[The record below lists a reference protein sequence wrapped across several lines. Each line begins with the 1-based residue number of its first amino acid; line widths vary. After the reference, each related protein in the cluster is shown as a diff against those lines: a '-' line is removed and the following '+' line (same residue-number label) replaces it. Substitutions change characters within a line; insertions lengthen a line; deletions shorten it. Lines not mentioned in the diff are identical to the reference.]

1 MSNINFMNNVQQ
13 LIIMSRRH
21 VRDKDAKVRLIF
33 ETFAELVNR
42 DGYDKLSTR
51 HIAETAGISVG
62 TIYHYFPGG
71 KHAIASRYMDRVTDE
86 LFDPGIFG
94 RLGEGDLEGFLEELV
109 RGYLSVHRENLE
121 IHRAIDQAILADS
134 DVHRRNLEATEAN
147 MSRVVDELRGMG
159 LYRGIPESSVFTGFL
174 LLFNVLEA
182 LVHRHLF
189 FYPIYETE
197 EELVVFLVGLLEHM
211 ARENEFFSV

>member
-1 MSNINFMNNVQQ
+1 
-13 LIIMSRRH
+13 MSRRH
-21 VRDKDAKVRLIF
+21 VRDKEAKIRLIF

-42 DGYDKLSTR
+42 NGYDKLSTR
-51 HIAETAGISVG
+51 HIAEAAGISVG

-71 KHAIASRYMDRVTDE
+71 KHAIASRYIDRVTDE

-94 RLGEGDLEGFLEELV
+94 RLGEGDLGGFLEELV
-109 RGYLSVHRENLE
+109 RGYLSVHKENLE

-134 DVHRRNLEATEAN
+134 DVYRRNLEATRAN
-147 MSRVVDELRGMG
+147 MSRVVAELKGMG
-159 LYRGIPESSVFTGFL
+159 LYSDIHESSVVRGFV

-189 FYPIYETE
+189 FYPICKTE
-197 EELVVFLVGLLEHM
+197 EELVVFLVGLLEHL
-211 ARENEFFSV
+211 AKGSEFFGV

>member
-1 MSNINFMNNVQQ
+1 MT
-13 LIIMSRRH
+13 RRH

-42 DGYDKLSTR
+42 NGYDKLSTR
-51 HIAETAGISVG
+51 HMAEAAGISVG

-71 KHAIASRYMDRVTDE
+71 KHAIASRYIDRVTDE
-86 LFDPGIFG
+86 LFDPSIFG
-94 RLGEGDLEGFLEELV
+94 RLGEGDLVGFLEELV
-109 RGYLSVHRENLE
+109 RGYLSVHKENLE

-134 DVHRRNLEATEAN
+134 DVYRRNLEATTAN
-147 MSRVVDELRGMG
+147 ISRVVAELKGVG
-159 LYRGIPESSVFTGFL
+159 LYGDIPESSVFNGFV

-189 FYPIYETE
+189 FYPLYETE
-197 EELVVFLVGLLEHM
+197 EELVVFLVGILEHLTK
-211 ARENEFFSV
+211 ESESFSV